1 MSLGYSPKLPLSL
14 QSGIG
19 YTLNKTIPE
28 MIKQN
33 VKMLLL
39 TSPGERLMDNNFG
52 VGLKNY
58 LFEQNVFDTRED
70 LKARIRQQIGEYM
83 PFLEIT
89 EITVDENDNHE
100 VYVSLG
106 YNITSLQTGDRIII
120 INRNTG
126 KLVELV

>member
-1 MSLGYSPKLPLSL
+1 MALGYSPKLPLSL
-14 QSGIG
+14 SPRGG
-19 YTLNKTIPE
+19 YTLNTTITQ
-28 MIKQN
+28 MVKQN

-70 LKARIRQQIGEYM
+70 LRSEIREQMTEYM

-89 EITVDENDNHE
+89 ELEVEENENNE
-100 VYVSLG
+100 IYVLLA
-106 YNITSLQTGDRIII
+106 YNITSIQTTDRIVL
-120 INRNTG
+120 INRGTG
-126 KLVELV
+126 QLVELT

>member
-1 MSLGYSPKLPLSL
+1 
-14 QSGIG
+14 
-19 YTLNKTIPE
+19 